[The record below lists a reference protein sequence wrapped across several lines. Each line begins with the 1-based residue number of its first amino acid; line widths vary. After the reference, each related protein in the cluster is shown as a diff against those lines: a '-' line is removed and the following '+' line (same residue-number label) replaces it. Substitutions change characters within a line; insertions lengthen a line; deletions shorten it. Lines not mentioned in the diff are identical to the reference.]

1 MRGALITVKCDCG
14 SLSYLAYGEARVC
27 PDCGRRWDTT
37 QIPSE
42 EYWGIMR
49 RMRNYR
55 FQAMGVAAVMA
66 AGFAVLAATQGQRAL
81 LFVPFVFGGWFLVY
95 MPMLRRRMRRA
106 TRQLPTWLL
115 RPEP

>member
-14 SLSYLAYGEARVC
+14 GLSYLAYGESWRC
-27 PDCGRRWDTT
+27 PECRRRWDTT

-42 EYWGIMR
+42 EYWAIMR

-55 FQAMGVAAVMA
+55 FQAMAVAVVTA
-66 AGFAVLAATQGQRAL
+66 AGFALLAATQGQRAL
-81 LFVPFVFGGWFLVY
+81 LFVPVVFGGWFLVY

-115 RPEP
+115 RPGP